1 MKEYYQVVLLSMD
14 SKEEMTLG
22 YLKDELTTRYLINQ
36 LAQYNY
42 NSNYVYFARHI
53 QLHKLN

>member
-1 MKEYYQVVLLSMD
+1 MKEYYQVILLAMD
-14 SKEEMTLG
+14 SKQEMTLG
-22 YLKDELTTRYLINQ
+22 YLKDELTTRYLIIQ
-36 LAQYNY
+36 LAQYNN

>member
-1 MKEYYQVVLLSMD
+1 MSEYYEVILLIMD
-14 SKEEMTLG
+14 SKQEMTLG

-36 LAQYNY
+36 LTQYNY

>member
-1 MKEYYQVVLLSMD
+1 MKEYYQVILLSMD
-14 SKEEMTLG
+14 SKEEMILG

>member
-1 MKEYYQVVLLSMD
+1 MSEYFQVILLSMD
-14 SKEEMTLG
+14 SKQEMTLG

-36 LAQYNY
+36 LVQYNY